1 MVPLEIALAAD
12 DYLQNNNKKSNS
24 QYYSLFVKNKL
35 LKAGDIEYTWAR
47 ILYLTRT
54 KKGIHYDNYLESS
67 IM

>member
-47 ILYLTRT
+47 ILYMTN
-54 KKGIHYDNYLESS
+54 KKGIAYDNYLESS

>member
-47 ILYLTRT
+47 ILYTTLT
-54 KKGIHYDNYLESS
+54 KKASP
-67 IM
+67 MTTT

>member
-47 ILYLTRT
+47 IFYMTLT
-54 KKGIHYDNYLESS
+54 KKASP
-67 IM
+67 MTTT